1 MNAAAI
7 TLRPRISPITRIV
20 MVLLTVFMV
29 LALIS
34 PQAEAA
40 RSKRIVAISPF
51 AAQTMIQL
59 GVKPIRVGN
68 TLGTTPR
75 QKRIFRG
82 IKSMPLSH
90 PNGPNLEQLAR
101 LRPDVVF
108 TSKQWEKGTGAM
120 RSLGIRVINADPLSP
135 NAVKP
140 TVSAIG
146 RIIGRQKQARKLNAR
161 ISAQLRSATRGIS
174 GSKEKVLVVLGIGN
188 TAMAFL
194 ENSWGGRLI
203 QMAGGRLV
211 TGGAS
216 SSGGFARL
224 SDEAVISEQPERI
237 IVVPH
242 GSIEDLGQVTDFI
255 LNNEAWKVTPAG
267 EKKQIYPSIDNTLL
281 QAGTDLGATIR
292 MIRSKFLKNW

>member
-1 MNAAAI
+1 MNDAA
-7 TLRPRISPITRIV
+7 TSPRPRISRIPRIV
-20 MVLLTVFMV
+20 TVLLAAFML
-29 LALIS
+29 LALAS
-34 PQAEAA
+34 PQADAA
-40 RSKRIVAISPF
+40 RNKRIVAISPF

-75 QKRIFRG
+75 QKKLFRG
-82 IKSMPLSH
+82 IPSMQLSH
-90 PNGPNLEQLAR
+90 PNGPNLEQLAS
-101 LRPDVVF
+101 LRPDIVF

-140 TVSAIG
+140 TVTAIG
-146 RIIGRQKQARKLNAR
+146 RILGRQKQARKLNAR
-161 ISAQLRSATRGIS
+161 ISAQLRSATRGVS

-194 ENSWGGRLI
+194 QNSWGGRLV

-216 SSGGFARL
+216 ASGGFARL
-224 SDEAVISEQPERI
+224 SDETVISEQPERI

-281 QAGTDLGATIR
+281 QAGTDLGATVR